1 MRLKPGLIP
10 YFLNKEKIKFT
21 KCGVSQ
27 ISFEKMRDGEEFSES
42 VLSKF
47 EKSCNVLRGI
57 DFPFD
62 VSDIKK
68 GKNLLNY
75 INFDHL
81 DLEGSGLARKIAEDR
96 FNKSEP
102 MCKLNMHALNKIKNM
117 DFEKIS
123 WATEV
128 SGKDLSDKNILSSPL
143 KAPQFA
149 YKIENKENDWGDIRD
164 LSGDFLGQ
172 SGDFLSPKEISL
184 KDLTYKVP

>member
-96 FNKSEP
+96 FNKS
-102 MCKLNMHALNKIKNM
+102 
-117 DFEKIS
+117 D
-123 WATEV
+123 
-128 SGKDLSDKNILSSPL
+128 DKN
-143 KAPQFA
+143 
-149 YKIENKENDWGDIRD
+149 D
-164 LSGDFLGQ
+164 
-172 SGDFLSPKEISL
+172 
-184 KDLTYKVP
+184 